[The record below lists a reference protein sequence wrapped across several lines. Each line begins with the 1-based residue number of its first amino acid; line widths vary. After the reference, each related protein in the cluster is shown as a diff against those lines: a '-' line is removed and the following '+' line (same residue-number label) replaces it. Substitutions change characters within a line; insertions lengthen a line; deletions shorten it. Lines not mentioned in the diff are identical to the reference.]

1 MLVYTTG
8 ITHNINVLVTIEVDE
23 TNVKPQNP
31 DIFDKANATYN
42 ISTGKIVKII
52 DENCKEYN
60 IVTLKNI
67 SYFQRDYN
75 LGEQI
80 NKEIP
85 IFLTKAKALNNQIPK
100 NYTGTHTSYHTNG
113 RISKIVNYSNGY
125 EGIEKEFFD
134 MNGLLIF
141 KSNFINDNADII
153 CAKTYYPNGILQEE
167 SYRNYLN
174 QLDGDYK
181 TYDKEGNLVSHK
193 VFQKGK
199 LVNTLINLTNPTNPT
214 NPNEKIFTD
223 TETYYNKIFTEE
235 NPNLKDTIVQN
246 IKYFLKQ
253 VEIVETVVIN
263 NKRSLKIRIAILL
276 FQYLNLDYIV
286 NFIISQPNFK
296 QTVLRKIEDFISEPI
311 NSDEVRKL
319 IELCDMLKNKLIIQQ
334 EIQLCE

>member
-8 ITHNINVLVTIEVDE
+8 ITHNIKVLVTIEVDE
-23 TNVKPQNP
+23 TEIKPHNP

-42 ISTGKIVKII
+42 ISTGKIIKII
-52 DENCKEYN
+52 DENCKEYI

-75 LGEQI
+75 LGDHI
-80 NKEIP
+80 NKEIE

-100 NYTGTHTSYHTNG
+100 NYTGTHTTYHTNG
-113 RISKIVNYSNGY
+113 RISKNTNYLNGI
-125 EGIEKEFFD
+125 EGIETELFD
-134 MNGLLIF
+134 MNGLLIH
-141 KSNFINDNADII
+141 KTNYVNSDANII
-153 CAKTYYPNGILQEE
+153 CAKTYYPNGLLKEE

-181 TYDKEGNLVSHK
+181 TYDKDGNLVSHK
-193 VFQKGK
+193 VFQKGR
-199 LVNTLINLTNPTNPT
+199 LANTLINPTNPT

-246 IKYFLKQ
+246 IKYFLIQ
-253 VEIVETVVIN
+253 VELVETVVTN

-286 NFIISQPNFK
+286 NFINSQPNFK
-296 QTVLRKIEDFISEPI
+296 KTVLRKIEDFNNEPI

-319 IELCDMLKNKLIIQQ
+319 IELCDMLKDKLTIQQ
-334 EIQLCE
+334 EIQLEK

>member
-23 TNVKPQNP
+23 TEIKPQNP
-31 DIFDKANATYN
+31 DIFDKATATYN
-42 ISTGKIVKII
+42 ISSGKIVKII

-60 IVTLKNI
+60 IVTVRNI
-67 SYFQRDYN
+67 SYFQRDYK
-75 LGEQI
+75 LGDCI

-85 IFLTKAKALNNQIPK
+85 INLTKAIALNHQIPK
-100 NYTGTHTSYHTNG
+100 NYTGIQTTYHTNG
-113 RISKIVNYSNGY
+113 RISKKTNYLNGH
-125 EGIEKEFFD
+125 EGMEKELFD
-134 MNGLLIF
+134 MNGLLIHQATYLNGDANIIYA
-141 KSNFINDNADII
+141 KNYYSN
-153 CAKTYYPNGILQEE
+153 GVLQEE

-199 LVNTLINLTNPTNPT
+199 LVNTLINPTNPT
-214 NPNEKIFTD
+214 NSYEKIFTD

-235 NPNLKDTIVQN
+235 NPELKDTIVQN

-253 VEIVETVVIN
+253 VEIVETVIIN

-276 FQYLNLDYIV
+276 FQYLNLNYVID
-286 NFIISQPNFK
+286 FINLQPNFK

-311 NSDEVRKL
+311 NSDETNKL
-319 IELCDMLKNKLIIQQ
+319 IELCNKLKDKLTIQQ
-334 EIQLCE
+334 EI